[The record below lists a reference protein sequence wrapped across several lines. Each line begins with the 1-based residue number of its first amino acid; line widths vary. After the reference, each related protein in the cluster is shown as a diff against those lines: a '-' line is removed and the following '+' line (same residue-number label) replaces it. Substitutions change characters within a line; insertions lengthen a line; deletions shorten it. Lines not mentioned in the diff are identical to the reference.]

1 MVFTSDVGECSDCW
15 SFFVMAFDLLRVE
28 QMVRSLIADQLRY
41 IELLGAV
48 LGAIVGLTLPY
59 LNRLL

>member
-1 MVFTSDVGECSDCW
+1 MPCRANLFEPMGMTS
-15 SFFVMAFDLLRVE
+15 
-28 QMVRSLIADQLRY
+28 
-41 IELLGAV
+41 ELLGAV